1 MSLSIMPTAYNGK
14 IAEVTLGSGPSPL
27 QIGGESAFPFHAF
40 EGALPHRPRLAM
52 SIWDC
57 APAEWPQAV
66 REPFADVMHD
76 PVAWARKC
84 VLVFHADLLAVTLKS
99 LEGDFEISTVIDR
112 VRRVAEAVAVPLI
125 IWGSGQKEK
134 DTIVLGRIARE
145 LPGRNFILGPVEA
158 ANYQELGQVIRD
170 GGHIAAASTPIDI
183 NLAKQLNIL
192 LGNQELPDTK
202 LVMDPTVSS
211 IGYGLEYCYSVME
224 RTRLAALTQGDNKL
238 QFPLICNLADEVWKT
253 KEATKYGV
261 LMEAVSAMLLL
272 AAGGDIIIMRHPE
285 AIELTREILDTL
297 WQPNPGAGL

>member
-1 MSLSIMPTAYNGK
+1 MSLSIIPTAYNGK
-14 IAEVTLGSGPSPL
+14 IAEVTLGSGPSSL
-27 QIGGESAFPFHAF
+27 KIGGETALPLHTF
-40 EGALPHRPRLAM
+40 EGVLPHSPRLAM

-57 APAEWPQAV
+57 APAEWPQAI
-66 REPFADVMHD
+66 REPFADVMND
-76 PVAWARKC
+76 PVAWASKC
-84 VLVFHADLLAVTLKS
+84 VLVFHADLLAVTLRS
-99 LEGDFEISTVIDR
+99 LEGDFEISSVIDR
-112 VRRVAEAVAVPLI
+112 VRRVAEAVSVPLI

-158 ANYQELGQVIRD
+158 SNYQELGHVIRD
-170 GGHIAAASTPIDI
+170 AGHIAAASTPIDI

-192 LGNQELPDTK
+192 LGNQGLPDTK

-238 QFPLICNLADEVWKT
+238 QFPLVCNLADEVWKT
-253 KEATKYGV
+253 KEAAKYGAI
-261 LMEAVSAMLLL
+261 MEAVSAMLLL

-285 AIELTREILDTL
+285 AIELTRETL
-297 WQPNPGAGL
+297 GALWRPDPSTGL